1 MSQQQKYKLKQ
12 DIFSNSRERLQY
24 GKKNEVVT
32 LISVSEPVLIVESKS
47 GNRYPVHKDE
57 VVKFEA

>member
-1 MSQQQKYKLKQ
+1 MPQKYRLKR

-24 GKKNEVVT
+24 GNKNEVVT
-32 LISVSEPVLIVESKS
+32 LISVREPVLIVENKL

-57 VVKFEA
+57 AIIIQA